1 MDWPKIS
8 PVPPV
13 GVIKPNSI
21 RIVVVLPEPFGPT
34 KPQIVPK
41 GTSNVAWD
49 TAMRSPYFLLKSVT
63 DIAVLDMGLTL
74 SQLPREY
81 TMGLPPAQ

>member
-1 MDWPKIS
+1 MECPKIS

-13 GVIKPNSI
+13 GVISPRSI

-34 KPQIVPK
+34 KPQIVPS

-49 TAMRSPYFLLKSVT
+49 TAIRSPYLLLKSVT
-63 DIAVLDMGLTL
+63 DIAVLDIGITL
-74 SQLPREY
+74 P
-81 TMGLPPAQ
+81 